1 MKFLGRV
8 VAATA
13 LIGMLCVLQPSEP
26 VRGQEAIVR
35 KPPDGAIVV
44 DKLVVG
50 DSGLV
55 ADIEIN
61 VRCEQVPDFGSGQIT
76 TTSTDEGSGGG
87 VLPPTGGSPAWLG
100 IVALLLAAS
109 GAVALI
115 ARRAPR
121 T

>member
-76 TTSTDEGSGGG
+76 TTSTDQGSGGG
-87 VLPPTGGSPAWLG
+87 VLRRRA
-100 IVALLLAAS
+100 
-109 GAVALI
+109 
-115 ARRAPR
+115 ARRPGSGSSPCCWPPVVR
-121 T
+121 SR